1 MLKNAKQLATRYFE
15 GKITRDEENV
25 LFEFIGQ
32 GDDQRALF
40 HRWET
45 EWEEQQTAHAETER
59 AWLHFASNTI
69 EAKAKSVVVL
79 TLRHRIAIAAAV
91 TALVMI
97 TAFSTWQLV
106 DNLPGHEFALTA
118 PMGSKTQLTLPDGSK
133 IWLNAGSTLKYTSQ
147 FDNKNREVELE
158 GEGYFEVAK
167 KKNGAQFVVKTR
179 GYDVVVK
186 GTHFDVSAYKDDQFI
201 KTSLLEG
208 AVLIDAGED
217 RLMMQPGE
225 MVTLN
230 TATGALTKTN
240 FNNDAHAW
248 IRNMTDFDEITL
260 EDFVKILSRQ
270 YAVKIHILSSELKT
284 TKLSISLR
292 NKETIDEVLDALQRI
307 TNMKIT
313 RNGKNI
319 YMTE

>member
-15 GKITRDEENV
+15 GKITRDEENA
-25 LFEFIGQ
+25 LFEFIEQ

-45 EWEEQQTAHAETER
+45 EWKEQQTAHAETER

-91 TALVMI
+91 VALVMI
-97 TAFSTWQLV
+97 TAFSTWQLI
-106 DNLPGHEFALTA
+106 DNLPGHEFALTT
-118 PMGSKTQLTLPDGSK
+118 PMGSKSELTLPDGSK
-133 IWLNAGSTLKYTSQ
+133 VWLNAGSTLKYTSQ
-147 FDNKNREVELE
+147 FDNNNREVKLE

-167 KKNGAQFVVKTR
+167 KESGSRFVVKTR

-186 GTHFDVSAYKDDQFI
+186 GTHFDVSAYKDDPFI
-201 KTSLLEG
+201 RTSLLEG
-208 AVLIDAGED
+208 SVLIDAGND

-230 TATGALTKTN
+230 TSTGALIKTN
-240 FNNDAHAW
+240 FSNDSHAW

-260 EDFVKILSRQ
+260 EEFTKILSRQ
-270 YAVKIHILSSELKT
+270 YAVRIHILSNDLKT

-292 NKETIDEVLDALQRI
+292 NKETIDEVLVALQRI
-307 TNMKIT
+307 TDMKVT
-313 RNGKNI
+313 RNGKDI
-319 YMTE
+319 YMAE

>member
-15 GKITRDEENV
+15 GKITREEENA

-69 EAKAKSVVVL
+69 GAKAKSVVVL
-79 TLRHRIAIAAAV
+79 TLRHRIAIAVAV
-91 TALVMI
+91 AALVMI

-118 PMGSKTQLTLPDGSK
+118 PMGSKTQLILPDGSK

-147 FDNKNREVELE
+147 FDNKDREVELE
-158 GEGYFEVAK
+158 GEGYFEVAQK
-167 KKNGAQFVVKTR
+167 KDGTQFVVKTR

-186 GTHFDVSAYKDDQFI
+186 GTHFDVSAYKDDPFI

-208 AVLIDAGED
+208 SVLIDAGED
-217 RLMMQPGE
+217 QLMMLPGE
-225 MVTLN
+225 MVILN

-240 FNNDAHAW
+240 FSNDSHAW

-260 EDFVKILSRQ
+260 EDFAKILSRQ
-270 YAVKIHILSSELKT
+270 YAVKIHILSGELKT

-307 TNMKIT
+307 TGMKIT

-319 YMTE
+319 YMAE